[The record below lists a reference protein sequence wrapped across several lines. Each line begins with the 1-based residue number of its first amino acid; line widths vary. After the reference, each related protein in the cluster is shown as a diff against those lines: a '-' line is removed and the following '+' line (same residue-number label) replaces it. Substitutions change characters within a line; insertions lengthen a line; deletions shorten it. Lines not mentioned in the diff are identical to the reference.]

1 MRTAVKK
8 LVLWFVK
15 LTGWLPALFYLKR
28 KTYYVDRRA
37 QGRRIRG
44 AALVVSNHTSLMD
57 YVTLLYLFFGRTLHM
72 LGAEVLYRTAFM
84 RAFLPCLGC
93 IPVDRKTADMS
104 FLASAID
111 MLKRGKVVGVFP
123 ESYLV
128 KEGDLQQFK
137 PSFVYLVLKTGA
149 PVIPVYCAGKYGLFR
164 RAKIVVGE
172 KMYLRDYCSAEEPSA
187 ETLEKLA
194 DMVRARVLELKSFM
208 EACDATK
215 VDRRLSLHWFPYDF
229 LRVTSW
235 PAFELCFRPRY
246 HYAEG
251 VKHER
256 RIHGGAIVITN
267 HVSFL
272 DPLVVAHAY
281 CTRRVYFLAAE
292 VLFSQSI
299 MLRWFM
305 QLIGAIRVNRESAMD
320 IESFNRTVAVLKAGG
335 VVGVFPEGR
344 ISRGEGLLPFKS
356 GTALMAALAGKPVI
370 PMYKISA
377 PRLMRRTHIIF
388 GRPIDPQQ
396 YLQDGQVTV
405 QAVEHM
411 TALLNQDM
419 LALRAELIRQMGQ
432 NDRNTHNILA
442 EVKD

>member
-1 MRTAVKK
+1 
-8 LVLWFVK
+8 
-15 LTGWLPALFYLKR
+15 
-28 KTYYVDRRA
+28 
-37 QGRRIRG
+37 
-44 AALVVSNHTSLMD
+44 
-57 YVTLLYLFFGRTLHM
+57 
-72 LGAEVLYRTAFM
+72 
-84 RAFLPCLGC
+84 
-93 IPVDRKTADMS
+93 
-104 FLASAID
+104 
-111 MLKRGKVVGVFP
+111 
-123 ESYLV
+123 
-128 KEGDLQQFK
+128 
-137 PSFVYLVLKTGA
+137 
-149 PVIPVYCAGKYGLFR
+149 
-164 RAKIVVGE
+164 
-172 KMYLRDYCSAEEPSA
+172 
-187 ETLEKLA
+187 
-194 DMVRARVLELKSFM
+194 M

-215 VDRRLSLHWFPYDF
+215 VDRRVSLHWFPYDL

-251 VKHER
+251 VPPKR

-292 VLFSQSI
+292 MLFSQNI

-305 QLIGAIRVNRESAMD
+305 ELIGTIRVNRESAMD
-320 IESFNRTVAVLKAGG
+320 LASFNRTVAVLKAGG

-356 GTALMAALAGKPVI
+356 GTALMAALAGKPII
-370 PMYKISA
+370 PMYKIAA
-377 PRLMRRTHIIF
+377 PQLMRRTHIIF
-388 GRPIDPQQ
+388 GRPVDPRQ
-396 YLQDGQVTV
+396 YMPDGQVTV

-419 LALRAELIRQMGQ
+419 QALRAELIRQMGRS
-432 NDRNTHNILA
+432 DPNIDSTLA